1 MGKKL
6 FTIVL
11 VAITIL
17 SLSGCM
23 IGDLI
28 AGPSDS
34 AKGILTGIQNGDID
48 DSVTDLIDESGIFSG
63 DNAYDLLSTM
73 GKSMEYTINSVSTE
87 NRESSVGITVK
98 NKDMGKIFIESIE
111 SNIDSYFGFEGLEEE
126 EFFSKL
132 EKLMN
137 IGNELT
143 SDSMINIFIEAIPNT
158 ESEIITNSCE
168 LTFIKE
174 NNEWVLENNKS
185 NKQAMGYIFGVS
197 SLLDGS
203 DVGNIIQ
210 SYITDKLSNLESDI
224 NAYIENNPNIDTN
237 RIADILSG
245 NNSTSEGSIE
255 NEGSEGSGSEEA
267 EYSTD
272 IDVTVTDC
280 FITSELT
287 DLSGNKIS
295 PYGDCIFVVVE
306 VSGTNYGEYIDA
318 FYVSSAYFVGSD
330 NQTYYVASA
339 TWSVNDENSLI
350 NAILNSGETLEGYIV
365 FEVPQQDVHG
375 GELYLG
381 EFSDNVFNL
390 TF

>member
-1 MGKKL
+1 MGKRL

-11 VAITIL
+11 AAITMI

-23 IGDLI
+23 LGDLI

-48 DSVTDLIDESGIFSG
+48 DSVTDLMDESGIFSG
-63 DNAYDLLSTM
+63 DNTYDLLSTM

-143 SDSMINIFIEAIPNT
+143 SDSMLDIFIEAIPNT

-168 LTFIKE
+168 LSFIKE
-174 NNEWVLENNKS
+174 NNEWVLKNNES
-185 NKQAMGYIFGVS
+185 NKQAMGYIFGVNG
-197 SLLDGS
+197 LLDGS
-203 DVGNIIQ
+203 DAGNIIQ

-224 NAYIENNPNIDTN
+224 NAYIENNPDIDTS
-237 RIADILSG
+237 RIAGILSG
-245 NNSTSEGSIE
+245 NDSASEGNIE
-255 NEGSEGSGSEEA
+255 NEGSEGSGSEA

-295 PYGDCIFVVVE
+295 PYGDCTFVVVE

-381 EFSDNVFNL
+381 EFSDNVFTL